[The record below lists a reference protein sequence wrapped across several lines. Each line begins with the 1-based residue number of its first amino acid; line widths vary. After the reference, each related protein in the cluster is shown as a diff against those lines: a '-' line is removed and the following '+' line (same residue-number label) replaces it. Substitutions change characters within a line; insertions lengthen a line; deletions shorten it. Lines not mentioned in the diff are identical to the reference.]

1 LTPLERLIF
10 AKFITKKWAVLASKI
25 DKLFIVIG
33 IILKIIKKQNNGSR
47 YSAFGFND
55 LNKKKYFS

>member
-1 LTPLERLIF
+1 MTVSF

-33 IILKIIKKQNNGSR
+33 IIASSYANELKYKTR
-47 YSAFGFND
+47 
-55 LNKKKYFS
+55 NKKASN